1 MFFAK
6 IYHSGLYLSSLN
18 KNAQDILDADQAMAV
33 RLEVASP
40 MLSSDKMQGAFLASI
55 TKSTN
60 GDIQSISSQIDKL
73 LSSFNDKVSVGD
85 IFDFIYIPNAGITVL
100 KNEEQMNSILG
111 LEFKKAFFGVWL
123 SDNPVQENLKKAML
137 GG

>member
-1 MFFAK
+1 MINNFLRFAVLPLTFCFF
-6 IYHSGLYLSSLN
+6 S
-18 KNAQDILDADQAMAV
+18 
-33 RLEVASP
+33 VAPSFSTENQFP
-40 MLSSDKMQGAFLASI
+40 DSMVYQETKLLL

-73 LSSFNDKVSVGD
+73 LNSFNDKVSVGD
-85 IFDFIYIPNAGITVL
+85 IFDFIYIPNDGITVL
-100 KNEEQMNSILG
+100 KNEEQINSISG

>member
-1 MFFAK
+1 MSPLLVSRIDLSVGSLTIFGPILAV
-6 IYHSGLYLSSLN
+6 SSL
-18 KNAQDILDADQAMAV
+18 
-33 RLEVASP
+33 
-40 MLSSDKMQGAFLASI
+40 AF
-55 TKSTN
+55 
-60 GDIQSISSQIDKL
+60 
-73 LSSFNDKVSVGD
+73 FGD

-100 KNEEQMNSILG
+100 KNEEQINSILG

>member
-1 MFFAK
+1 
-6 IYHSGLYLSSLN
+6 
-18 KNAQDILDADQAMAV
+18 MAV